1 MVVKTWTQI
10 TGKYSIL
17 LFISFYF
24 RYVEIFKSDGGTFES
39 FKNRSLNNIV
49 ALKSLVA
56 DPWGTTG
63 GYDSHG
69 GGGGYGGYGGGAGG
83 GYGYEG
89 IINPNSWII
98 TIYRHYFNK

>member
-1 MVVKTWTQI
+1 M
-10 TGKYSIL
+10 
-17 LFISFYF
+17 
-24 RYVEIFKSDGGTFES
+24 EIFKSDGGTFES

-69 GGGGYGGYGGGAGG
+69 GGGGYGYGGAGG
-83 GYGYEG
+83 GYGYER
-89 IINPNSWII
+89 INPNPWI